1 MLRSKNIFMNAF
13 PKDTLTD
20 NTLVLTIY
28 FSSLQHLSVIS
39 KTAYPTMALFSD
51 VGGALGLLLGA
62 TLLTVYEVVEFTVM
76 LAHDAALTR
85 RRLIP
90 EMNN

>member
-1 MLRSKNIFMNAF
+1 MNATS
-13 PKDTLTD
+13 KDTLTD
-20 NTLVLTIY
+20 DTLVLTIY
-28 FSSLQHLSVIS
+28 FSSLQYISVIS
-39 KTAYPTMALFSD
+39 EPAYPTMALFSD

-62 TLLTVYEVVEFTVM
+62 TLLTIYEVVEFTVM
-76 LAHDAALTR
+76 LARDAALTR